1 MGIYVV
7 FGILVLLNIGM
18 SIRLIIKKHVST
30 AVLVLIPTILSVLF
44 FWLYA
49 DSNNFLT
56 TVCDESN
63 GCMNETGLIMTISLF
78 FIYLATMILFLSF
91 FIKMLKNTPK
101 M

>member
-18 SIRLIIKKHVST
+18 SIRLIIKKQVST
-30 AVLVLIPTILSVLF
+30 AVLVLIPTILSLLF

-49 DSNNFLT
+49 DSNNYWT

-63 GCMNETGLIMTISLF
+63 GCMNETGLIMAISLF

-91 FIKMLKNTPK
+91 FIKMLKKTLK

>member
-1 MGIYVV
+1 MSIYVV

-18 SIRLIIKKHVST
+18 SIRLIIKKQIST
-30 AVLVLIPTILSVLF
+30 SVLILIPTILSLLF

-49 DSNNFLT
+49 DSNNYWR

-63 GCMNETGLIMTISLF
+63 GCMNETGLIMAISLF
-78 FIYLATMILFLSF
+78 FIYLATIILLFSF
-91 FIKMLKNTPK
+91 FIKMFKKTIK